1 MPTCS
6 SSPEAPPP
14 DSATTCDANASRV
27 LEQQRLFEAE
37 KEKELYG
44 AKIDFFT
51 EIAHEV
57 RTPLTLIK
65 GPLEDIMEMNAD
77 PKLEK
82 NLHVIHKNTQRLLE
96 LIRQLLDFR
105 NVDSNKMRLDF
116 VRFDIPMQ
124 LQCIVE
130 RFEPTIE
137 KRGLRLTLRPG
148 EGSFQ
153 AAADREALTKIVSN
167 LLNNALKYAEHEI
180 EVALEHNGET
190 FSVRVTSDGEKIPI
204 HLSEKIFEPFFRIDR
219 TGQAPGAGIGLPMA
233 RSLAQ
238 LHKGHLFLDTA
249 APGNSFVLTLPLVQE
264 QYINLQEQAETL
276 AELPGEETEML
287 LTDPQEPTE
296 TASSEQDYS
305 VLLVEDNAAIQQYL
319 AGRLRRECVV
329 LTASNGAEALEIL
342 HNQAVDLVVS
352 DIMMPGMDGMELCRT
367 MKREENLHSIP
378 LVFLTAKNDMTAKIE
393 GLHIGAEA
401 FIEKPF
407 SFSYL
412 RALIF
417 SIMDNRRKEREAFI
431 KRPFV
436 PVHNIRMSK
445 ADEEFINRIIA
456 LIEEHMTNEQ
466 LNVEWLSEAS
476 AHKPF
481 EPTAQGQEH
490 HQPLGGGLHPPDTS
504 EKSGPHA
511 AGRETQDQRS
521 VLRRRHHL
529 PVVFQP
535 AVLQTVRHAPA
546 RLRKDAQARRTA
558 DRRRRRPE
566 TRLKAARKAGMHQKD
581 YS

>member
-1 MPTCS
+1 
-6 SSPEAPPP
+6 
-14 DSATTCDANASRV
+14 
-27 LEQQRLFEAE
+27 
-37 KEKELYG
+37 
-44 AKIDFFT
+44 
-51 EIAHEV
+51 
-57 RTPLTLIK
+57 
-65 GPLEDIMEMNAD
+65 MEMNAD

-148 EGSFQ
+148 EGTFQ

-180 EVALEHNGET
+180 EVALEHNNET

-319 AGRLRRECVV
+319 AGRLRGNAWC
-329 LTASNGAEALEIL
+329 
-342 HNQAVDLVVS
+342 
-352 DIMMPGMDGMELCRT
+352 
-367 MKREENLHSIP
+367 
-378 LVFLTAKNDMTAKIE
+378 
-393 GLHIGAEA
+393 
-401 FIEKPF
+401 
-407 SFSYL
+407 
-412 RALIF
+412 
-417 SIMDNRRKEREAFI
+417 
-431 KRPFV
+431 
-436 PVHNIRMSK
+436 
-445 ADEEFINRIIA
+445 
-456 LIEEHMTNEQ
+456 
-466 LNVEWLSEAS
+466 
-476 AHKPF
+476 
-481 EPTAQGQEH
+481 
-490 HQPLGGGLHPPDTS
+490 
-504 EKSGPHA
+504 
-511 AGRETQDQRS
+511 
-521 VLRRRHHL
+521 
-529 PVVFQP
+529 
-535 AVLQTVRHAPA
+535 
-546 RLRKDAQARRTA
+546 
-558 DRRRRRPE
+558 
-566 TRLKAARKAGMHQKD
+566 
-581 YS
+581 

>member
-1 MPTCS
+1 MSNVCEDRHGTLWFSTDRGGLCRYDYDTDAFRSYSLGEGMPDNVTYRVLEDS
-6 SSPEAPPP
+6 EGMLWLGTNYGLVRFNPETEKNPHLHTPQRPAWQPVQLPRRPARPRREILVRRIRRHRRFRSRTTPFLAQARTGPLHHGTEHQQRGAERRGEGSPPRPESALHRPHHPRTQPIEHQSPFCRHQFLANRLDRLLLCTRTGRHGWIAADRSRPISFAQLQPGNYTFRIRAVNRNGGWQSAERSLKIVIRPPWWGTGL
-14 DSATTCDANASRV
+14 AKIAYLLIVAGGAAAGFRYYLRRKRKQI

-137 KRGLRLTLRPG
+137 KGASPDAPPRRRLV
-148 EGSFQ
+148 Q

-204 HLSEKIFEPFFRIDR
+204 HLSEKDFRTLFPHR
-219 TGQAPGAGIGLPMA
+219 PHGAGSRAGIGLPMA

-238 LHKGHLFLDTA
+238 LHKG
-249 APGNSFVLTLPLVQE
+249 
-264 QYINLQEQAETL
+264 IC
-276 AELPGEETEML
+276 
-287 LTDPQEPTE
+287 
-296 TASSEQDYS
+296 SSTR
-305 VLLVEDNAAIQQYL
+305 
-319 AGRLRRECVV
+319 RLR
-329 LTASNGAEALEIL
+329 A
-342 HNQAVDLVVS
+342 
-352 DIMMPGMDGMELCRT
+352 
-367 MKREENLHSIP
+367 
-378 LVFLTAKNDMTAKIE
+378 
-393 GLHIGAEA
+393 
-401 FIEKPF
+401 
-407 SFSYL
+407 
-412 RALIF
+412 
-417 SIMDNRRKEREAFI
+417 
-431 KRPFV
+431 
-436 PVHNIRMSK
+436 IRSC
-445 ADEEFINRIIA
+445 
-456 LIEEHMTNEQ
+456 
-466 LNVEWLSEAS
+466 
-476 AHKPF
+476 
-481 EPTAQGQEH
+481 
-490 HQPLGGGLHPPDTS
+490 
-504 EKSGPHA
+504 
-511 AGRETQDQRS
+511 
-521 VLRRRHHL
+521 
-529 PVVFQP
+529 
-535 AVLQTVRHAPA
+535 
-546 RLRKDAQARRTA
+546 
-558 DRRRRRPE
+558 
-566 TRLKAARKAGMHQKD
+566 
-581 YS
+581 